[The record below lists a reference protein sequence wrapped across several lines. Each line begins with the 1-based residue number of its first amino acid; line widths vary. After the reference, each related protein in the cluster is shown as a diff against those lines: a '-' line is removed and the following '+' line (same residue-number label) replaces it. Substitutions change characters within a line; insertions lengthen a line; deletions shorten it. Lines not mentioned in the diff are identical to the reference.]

1 MGLRL
6 ALTDTLLKVSSEKSF
21 DASLT
26 VDDALAMENI
36 DVIETVSGKIIFFLR
51 FFCGGSV
58 DGSESYWA
66 TRARSK
72 IRASYWL
79 PLLGIPAGQ
88 QTDIG

>member
-6 ALTDTLLKVSSEKSF
+6 ALTDTLLKVSSGKSF

-36 DVIETVSGKIIFFLR
+36 NVIETVSGKNNIFFY
-51 FFCGGSV
+51 GGSV